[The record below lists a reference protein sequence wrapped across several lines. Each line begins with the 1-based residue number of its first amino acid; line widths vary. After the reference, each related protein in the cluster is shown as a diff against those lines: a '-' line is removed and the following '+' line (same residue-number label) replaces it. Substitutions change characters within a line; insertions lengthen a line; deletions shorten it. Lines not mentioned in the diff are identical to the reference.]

1 MSLRFLRFFA
11 GPLLGLALVWLFAS
25 SVQAQEL
32 YTVSGVHVDA
42 VAASS
47 AEALNLALAQGRPR
61 AWQTLYRRLTREQD
75 WPRQPALDGAA
86 LLRMSRGY
94 TIANERRSTTR
105 YVADVTYIF
114 NPDAV
119 NRTLQGAGIAF
130 TQSAPHRILIVPMAP
145 SFSTGP
151 WAQALAGLR
160 DSVVPFTVA
169 SAADGP
175 GLNALNFDSANW
187 GDVASVAARSRAG
200 EAALVQVIYV
210 NNKVTVNIRR
220 LGPGQA
226 PFKISLD
233 VPLAQTVGTT
243 YPSAAQAA
251 IHAIEEM
258 WKTRAAL
265 DVNQRGRITVIAK
278 PATAAEW
285 GALRSALAGV
295 DNVTSVQVTA
305 MDIGH
310 AQLVIAYQ
318 GNTDQLRDAM
328 GAAGLS
334 LANRSGEWNLAANG
348 GGQ

>member
-1 MSLRFLRFFA
+1 MSLRLLNFFA
-11 GPLLGLALVWLFAS
+11 GLAFALLFSAPAM
-25 SVQAQEL
+25 AQEL

-61 AWQTLYRRLTREQD
+61 AWQMLFRRLTREQD

-105 YVADVTYIF
+105 YVGDVTYIF

-119 NRTLQGAGIAF
+119 NRTLQSAGIAY
-130 TQSAPHRILIVPMAP
+130 TTGAPRRILIVPMAP

-151 WAQALAGLR
+151 WAQALSAPALR
-160 DSVVPFTVA
+160 DSVVPFAVA
-169 SAADGP
+169 SAADAP
-175 GLNALNFDSANW
+175 ALNALNFDTAGWS
-187 GDVASVAARSRAG
+187 DVAPVAAHIKAA
-200 EAALVQVIYV
+200 EAALVQVVYV

-220 LGPGQA
+220 LANGLTPS
-226 PFKISLD
+226 KTSVD

-243 YPSAAQAA
+243 YPSAALAA

-258 WKTRAAL
+258 WKTRAAV
-265 DVNQRGRITVIAK
+265 DFSQRGHLTVIVK
-278 PATAAEW
+278 PATVADWAAI
-285 GALRSALAGV
+285 RTALAGT
-295 DNVTSVQVTA
+295 DNVTSVQVIA
-305 MDIGH
+305 MDIGY
-310 AQLVIAYQ
+310 AQLSISYQ
-318 GNTDQLRDAM
+318 GSADQLREAL
-328 GAAGLS
+328 GVAGLT
-334 LANRSGEWNLAANG
+334 LANRAGEWNLAMNG